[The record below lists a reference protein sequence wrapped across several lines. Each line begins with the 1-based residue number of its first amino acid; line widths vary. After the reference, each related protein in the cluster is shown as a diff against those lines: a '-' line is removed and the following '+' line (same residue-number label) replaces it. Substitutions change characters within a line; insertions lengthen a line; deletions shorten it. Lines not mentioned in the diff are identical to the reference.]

1 MEQKWERGY
10 DSLAIP
16 GAILGAVLGADCLLA
31 LARFGDVP
39 AVLGGALTALFAV
52 RGGALAA
59 GGKGRSRTLLALPWA
74 LLFDCLGHHFLF
86 ALETAPGSPAGVW
99 RAFLSLE
106 ALSGWYWLRL
116 AALLGVSLIAWAA
129 LFRHAG
135 RERKLLM
142 RALQPVR
149 LEQDPPPAEMEFFLP
164 DYGWLRPHLL
174 IRKVSQGI
182 WLALFFLCLWL
193 GRLTGSEDLWDR
205 AAAGMGFSL
214 LLIGSLQGP
223 PARLCGGVHWA
234 YVRRENR
241 LWKVPL
247 NQILDPE
254 LRVSLYFLAQVWD
267 RLPQVRRTALRSTVA
282 AVIAEGR
289 LETCE
294 IKKPA
299 LLRQSPWEWAV
310 SDSLGK
316 QHIIPKAY
324 PGFTPIPGE
333 AERAQSAPPIRWL
346 NPAVTVLITAACLGA
361 GLFMGVQEQRRP
373 EAPPPRLS
381 VEETVEPE
389 KPASTE
395 AVAPEVVGDY
405 ILNGVTLRTDDGFQ
419 ASTSGFQDIE
429 HGVFYQVELR
439 FGVNEDAA
447 RLALPET
454 EGEDVRWLRP
464 EGEDFLW
471 RLGENGVAYQYNL
484 QTVHCSDAR
493 FSHTG
498 IARSERGTML
508 ILTCGH
514 GAEIEEETVR
524 GTMLY
529 MLENLQFTGPA
540 ITEENYQDQLRPAVS
555 MGFSHCGQA
564 FFKAPEGLFPYDAYL
579 DTFLPCGGEVRY
591 FVGGISMMTKVHG
604 LRVSAAVV
612 PNEGTALDV
621 VKDIYEDLKAAGRQ
635 YDEGNYL
642 EDAYNEEGNN
652 ACRVAVY
659 YDGGRTRVTALVAME
674 KWKGCYLFKELTCL
688 PEEIDGEYK
697 AVFQEMEK
705 VCGVEISVMEDLG
718 SQRSGQEAKG

>member
-1 MEQKWERGY
+1 MEQKWEQ
-10 DSLAIP
+10 SSAAAIP
-16 GAILGAVLGADCLLA
+16 GAILGAALGADCLLA

-52 RGGALAA
+52 RGGALTA
-59 GGKGRSRTLLALPWA
+59 GGTGRTRTLLALPWA
-74 LLFDCLGHHFLF
+74 LLSDCLGHHLLF
-86 ALETAPGSPAGVW
+86 SLETAPGGPAGVW
-99 RAFLSLE
+99 NAFLSLGT
-106 ALSGWYWLRL
+106 LPGWYWLRL
-116 AALLGVSLIAWAA
+116 AALLGVSLTAWAL
-129 LFRHAG
+129 LFRLAG
-135 RERKLLM
+135 RERKLLI

-174 IRKVSQGI
+174 IRRFSQGI
-182 WLALFFLCLWL
+182 WLALFFLSLWL
-193 GRLTGSEDLWDR
+193 GRLTGDLWDR
-205 AAAGMGFSL
+205 AAVGMGFSL

-223 PARLCGGVHWA
+223 PARLCGGAHWA
-234 YVRRENR
+234 YVRQDDR

-247 NQILDPE
+247 NQVLDTE
-254 LRVSLYFLAQVWD
+254 LRVSLYFLAQAWD
-267 RLPQVRRTALRSTVA
+267 LLPQVRRTAIRSTVA
-282 AVIAEGR
+282 AVIAEGK
-289 LETCE
+289 LEACE
-294 IKKPA
+294 IKKPT

-310 SDSLGK
+310 SDSQGK

-333 AERAQSAPPIRWL
+333 TERAQSAPPIRWL
-346 NPAVTVLITAACLGA
+346 NPAVTALITAVCLGA

-373 EAPPPRLS
+373 EFLPPELP
-381 VEETVEPE
+381 EAVEPE

-395 AVAPEVVGDY
+395 AIAPEAVGDY
-405 ILNGVTLRTDDGFQ
+405 ILNGVTLRTDDAFQ
-419 ASTSGFQDIE
+419 ASTSGFQDME
-429 HGVFYQVELR
+429 HGVFYQIELR

-447 RLALPET
+447 RLALLET

-464 EGEDFLW
+464 EGEGFLW

-484 QTVHCSDAR
+484 RTVRLSDGR
-493 FSHTG
+493 LSHTG
-498 IARSERGTML
+498 AALSERGTML
-508 ILTCGH
+508 ILTCDH
-514 GAEIEEETVR
+514 GDRLPEETVR

-555 MGFSHCGQA
+555 MGFSHFGQA
-564 FFKAPEGLFPYDAYL
+564 FFRAPEGLFPYDAYL
-579 DTFLPCGGEVRY
+579 DTFLPCGGEVHY
-591 FVGGISMMTKVHG
+591 YDGGISMMTQAHG

-621 VKDIYEDLKAAGRQ
+621 VKEIYGDLKAAGRQ
-635 YDEGNYL
+635 YDEENYL
-642 EDAYNEEGNN
+642 EDAYNEEANN

-688 PEEIDGEYK
+688 PEEMDGEYK

-705 VCGVEISVMEDLG
+705 VCGVTISVMEELG
-718 SQRSGQEAKG
+718 SQRSGQEAAG